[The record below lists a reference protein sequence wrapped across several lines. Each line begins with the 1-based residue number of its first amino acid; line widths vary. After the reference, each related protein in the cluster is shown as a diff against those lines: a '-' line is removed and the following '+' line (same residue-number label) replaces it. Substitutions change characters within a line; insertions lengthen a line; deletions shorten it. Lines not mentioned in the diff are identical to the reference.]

1 VPHLIDLGPL
11 RRHRDYRLLY
21 LGQAASFVGS
31 MLTIVALPYQMY
43 QLTHSSLAV
52 GMISSVELV
61 ALLGSA
67 LWGGAFADAFDRRR
81 LLIGSELL
89 LLLGSLTLAWNA
101 TRAQP
106 SVWLLYVVAALMS
119 AWNGFHRPALEA
131 ITPRLVDREELPA
144 IAALGGLRG
153 SLGAIG
159 GPALAGILLSRL
171 GPTWTYLIDA
181 VTFVVS
187 ILALSQLRALS
198 TGQLL
203 PGDGEEAAERPSLRS
218 IWNGLSYAAG
228 RPELVGTYVVDL
240 IANMFAMP
248 MALYPA
254 LAERYGGARAIGWL
268 YAGMSIGSL
277 TITLFSRW
285 TGGVRRHGLAVIIA
299 AALWGVAIA
308 GLGYAPNLAVA
319 VLCLAAAGAADM
331 VSGIF
336 RMTIWNQTIPT
347 KLRGRLA
354 GVEMISYMTGPLLGN
369 ARAGWVATVTSLRTA
384 IVSGGLL
391 CAVGVAACALLLP
404 RFRDYRAGASGES
417 KGE

>member
-1 VPHLIDLGPL
+1 MLLDLGPL
-11 RRHRDYRLLY
+11 KRHRDYRLLY

-43 QLTHSSLAV
+43 QLTHSSFAV

-61 ALLGSA
+61 ALLGAA

-89 LLLGSLTLAWNA
+89 LLLGAATLAWNA
-101 TRAQP
+101 ARAQP
-106 SVWLLYVVAALMS
+106 SVWLLYVIAALMS

-131 ITPRLVDREELPA
+131 MTPRLVDRDELPA

-159 GPALAGILLSRL
+159 GPALAGIILARF
-171 GPTWTYLIDA
+171 GATWTYLIDA
-181 VTFVVS
+181 ATFVVS
-187 ILALSQLRALS
+187 ITALWQMHALSQPAKKEDS
-198 TGQLL
+198 DE
-203 PGDGEEAAERPSLRS
+203 PAEKPSLRS
-218 IWNGLSYAAG
+218 ILNGLTYAIS

-277 TITLFSRW
+277 AMTLFSRW

-299 AALWGVAIA
+299 AGLWGIAIA

-319 VLCLAAAGAADM
+319 VVCLAAAGAADM

-391 CAVGVAACALLLP
+391 CTAGVALCAIFLP
-404 RFRDYRAGASGES
+404 RFRDYRAADPETPIL
-417 KGE
+417 K